1 MSIGEGV
8 EKVENWY
15 AADGN
20 VKCTVVFTRT
30 LEASYEL
37 KDKFT
42 ISLSH
47 LTLAIFQGNFKNIYS
62 CKNININQTFIASL
76 FILSKDLELFQMSIN
91 W

>member
-15 AADGN
+15 AAGGN
-20 VKCTVVFTRT
+20 GKCTVVFTRT

-37 KDKFT
+37 KDNFT

-47 LTLAIFQGNFKNIYS
+47 LTLAIFQREF
-62 CKNININQTFIASL
+62 
-76 FILSKDLELFQMSIN
+76 
-91 W
+91 

>member
-15 AADGN
+15 AAGGN
-20 VKCTVVFTRT
+20 VKCTVVFART
-30 LEASYEL
+30 LETSYEL

-47 LTLAIFQGNFKNIYS
+47 LKLAIFQREFK
-62 CKNININQTFIASL
+62 KQTNT
-76 FILSKDLELFQMSIN
+76 IL
-91 W
+91 